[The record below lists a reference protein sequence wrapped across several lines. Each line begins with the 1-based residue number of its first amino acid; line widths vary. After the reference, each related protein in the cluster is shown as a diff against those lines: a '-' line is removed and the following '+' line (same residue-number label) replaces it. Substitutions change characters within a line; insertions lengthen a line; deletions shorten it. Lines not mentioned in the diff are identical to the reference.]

1 MFCSPLVTREQ
12 RKGETNL
19 LAGNIFAAKN
29 MRLPVEIY
37 TSLFHTL
44 AMEPKKKHYKKVIEY
59 IRAHEPVG
67 EVPQHI
73 IDKMISVGI
82 VCRYPVTLGQVVRDL
97 IVRGDYN
104 IHKSTF
110 IEFVKF
116 MERSKGFE
124 EDAKKFYILLSES
137 SHLQIDYEMIR
148 PLVIRLM
155 KRQGGGEV
163 MKFFEQLRKK
173 IVLNKSWATVPTA
186 DKQGVLRTIRK
197 DFYDGFITDLMTFDA
212 FALAEIV
219 MSEKLKEKFDLT
231 QADEVIA
238 LNVYSAQ
245 KKLPEYKEK
254 YEILM
259 DPKGPYKLDEILASE
274 LGATLMA
281 FDHESDANERL
292 TLMERIRNKM
302 LDEEVGY
309 TADLFHAVVYVNGEA
324 QQWTEVAA
332 LLKQFRGG
340 STTSVK
346 PEMKTVTYIRQNMIY
361 CFENSVKI
369 ELQDSLDAFEQ
380 RYFSYH

>member
-1 MFCSPLVTREQ
+1 M
-12 RKGETNL
+12 
-19 LAGNIFAAKN
+19 
-29 MRLPVEIY
+29 
-37 TSLFHTL
+37 
-44 AMEPKKKHYKKVIEY
+44 
-59 IRAHEPVG
+59 
-67 EVPQHI
+67 
-73 IDKMISVGI
+73 
-82 VCRYPVTLGQVVRDL
+82 RDL

-238 LNVYSAQ
+238 LNVYSA
-245 KKLPEYKEK
+245 
-254 YEILM
+254 
-259 DPKGPYKLDEILASE
+259 
-274 LGATLMA
+274 
-281 FDHESDANERL
+281 
-292 TLMERIRNKM
+292 
-302 LDEEVGY
+302 
-309 TADLFHAVVYVNGEA
+309 
-324 QQWTEVAA
+324 
-332 LLKQFRGG
+332 
-340 STTSVK
+340 
-346 PEMKTVTYIRQNMIY
+346 
-361 CFENSVKI
+361 
-369 ELQDSLDAFEQ
+369 
-380 RYFSYH
+380 